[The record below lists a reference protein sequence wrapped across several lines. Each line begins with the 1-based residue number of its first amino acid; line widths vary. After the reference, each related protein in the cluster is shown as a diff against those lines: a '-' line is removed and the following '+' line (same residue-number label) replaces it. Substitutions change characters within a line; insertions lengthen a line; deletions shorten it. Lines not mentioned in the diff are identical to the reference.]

1 MIFVKFVVKISPLLS
16 NFTCLVGVFVFLQMG
31 FITSAKGL
39 TTVEERTALPNLD
52 LSITGWENVY
62 DTAEQPSIY
71 VVEGTLISGFESLA
85 VQLVYVP
92 AYTTNTPSATSL
104 AQASEYPCTPPVRL
118 PIPLEQKAQVTS
130 LSGVPSTTKYMH
142 TSLIFY
148 SPFGC
153 KNEFHFMHLQHN
165 PSQEAPR
172 FLASIPTTPPFING
186 FSGLAPPQPCLS

>member
-1 MIFVKFVVKISPLLS
+1 MFFVKFVLKIRPLLS
-16 NFTCLVGVFVFLQMG
+16 SLPGLVGFFLMAQIAG
-31 FITSAKGL
+31 A
-39 TTVEERTALPNLD
+39 TATETKNIYPLD
-52 LSITGWENVY
+52 SKVPITGWENVY

-71 VVEGTLISGFESLA
+71 VVEGTLISGFETLA

-104 AQASEYPCTPPVRL
+104 AQASEYPCTPPVPL

-153 KNEFHFMHLQHN
+153 KNELHFVHLQHN

-172 FLASIPTTPPFING
+172 FLASIPTTAPFING